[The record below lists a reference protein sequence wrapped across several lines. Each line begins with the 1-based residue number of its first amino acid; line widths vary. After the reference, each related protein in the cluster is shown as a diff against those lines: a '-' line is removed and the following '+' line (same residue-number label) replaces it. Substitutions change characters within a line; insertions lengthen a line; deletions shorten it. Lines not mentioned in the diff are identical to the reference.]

1 MDSCTNCYDFVRID
15 TLERIFAKNS
25 LDLFDNGWHARHTA
39 DQNDLVDVARFHIGV
54 FEGFFDRLRET
65 IDEVCNELFEF
76 RTCHPIL
83 KVLWT
88 VSISGDKWQI
98 NLRFGRRREFFLGFF
113 SFVLEALHSG
123 FVTLEI
129 DAFFFLED
137 FEEMIDDA
145 IVKIFTA
152 EVRIAIG

>member
-1 MDSCTNCYDFVRID
+1 M
-15 TLERIFAKNS
+15 
-25 LDLFDNGWHARHTA
+25 
-39 DQNDLVDVARFHIGV
+39 
-54 FEGFFDRLRET
+54 
-65 IDEVCNELFEF
+65 
-76 RTCHPIL
+76 
-83 KVLWT
+83 LWT
-88 VSISGDKWQI
+88 VSIRGDKWQI

-113 SFVLEALHSG
+113 SFVFEALHSG